1 MKRITK
7 ILSLLFVFA
16 LLVGIIPTGMT
27 AQAANDSWAGSWGTP
42 AIESG
47 IVLGD
52 NEDGLHLQDYIP
64 SNSTIRTVITPTIGG
79 TKIRLKF
86 SNYFSPKPVT
96 LTETTVAQT
105 GDTNDVVDE
114 KTITQV
120 TFNGGQ
126 KSVTIAAGSEIYSDP
141 ITFNTTAH
149 KKISIST
156 YFKNRTSIYTEGLYG
171 GVTYLTA
178 SLGNRTH
185 KADMTKVASRLTF
198 TSSSI
203 TYYTIPF
210 LTRLDVYA
218 PNAYCVVLLGDSTLT
233 NEISVMLS
241 EKLHAN
247 GIHNVGVVMSGI
259 IGNALLHEGTGLLGK
274 IYGESLLDR
283 AERDAFTVAGAKY
296 VIVKIGDNDVLHPML
311 KSNEGKLAP
320 VTASQVIAGYRQL
333 SQKAYGRGINLYLC
347 TRTPYKGYTRNFM
360 GGDDLEW
367 SQKGEDIL
375 LEINSWVKNT
385 CTSFNYA
392 GHINLDAL
400 RDPQD
405 STKLRDHMTT
415 DGIHFS
421 QYGQIAVVDLI
432 PEYVYGVDRELKDYA
447 EILGIDPYVA
457 PVVET
462 PTKKPDSNAG
472 NNQNNSSGEKPTEG
486 TNKNPVI
493 IGDAETPTKPSSG
506 SNSGVIVTPNINI
519 ENNINNNTQ
528 QIPNANEILVQD
540 PMGNNSVNGNVVNV
554 SAEAARQ
561 MAGFAILA
569 AVAMAI
575 IAVASVML
583 VKMRPSSGSSLARGG
598 KGRANQKK
606 RV

>member
-1 MKRITK
+1 MLFSVIPAGIT
-7 ILSLLFVFA
+7 A
-16 LLVGIIPTGMT
+16 G
-27 AQAANDSWAGSWGTP
+27 AANDSWAGSWGTP

-47 IVLGD
+47 VVLGD
-52 NEDGLHLQDYIP
+52 SEDGLHLQDYIP
-64 SNSTIRTVITPTIGG
+64 ANSTIRTVITPTIGG

-96 LTETTVAQT
+96 LDETTVALT
-105 GDTNDVVDE
+105 GETNDVVVEDS
-114 KTITQV
+114 ITQV

-141 ITFNTTAH
+141 VTFKTTAH
-149 KKISIST
+149 KDISIST
-156 YFKNRTSIYTEGLYG
+156 YFKNRTYIYTEGLYG
-171 GVTYLTA
+171 GVTYMA
-178 SLGNRTH
+178 AVLGNRTH
-185 KADMTKVASRLTF
+185 KENMTVAASRLTF
-198 TSSSI
+198 TSGSI

-218 PNAYCVVLLGDSTLT
+218 PDAYCVVLLGDSTLT
-233 NEISVMLS
+233 NEISTMLS

-274 IYGESLLDR
+274 IYGEALLKR

-296 VIVKIGDNDVLHPML
+296 VIVKIGENDVLHPML
-311 KSNEGKLAP
+311 KSNDGKLPP
-320 VTASQVIAGYRQL
+320 VTASQIIAGYRQL
-333 SQKAYGRGINLYLC
+333 AKQAYGRGIKLYLC

-360 GGDDLEW
+360 GSDDLEW
-367 SQKGEDIL
+367 SQKGEDTL
-375 LEINSWVKNT
+375 LEINSWVKNS

-392 GHINLDAL
+392 GHIDLDAV
-400 RDPQD
+400 RDPKD
-405 STKLRDHMTT
+405 PAKLRDHMTT
-415 DGIHFS
+415 DGVHFS
-421 QYGQIAVVDLI
+421 QYGQIAVTDLI
-432 PEYVYGVDRELKDYA
+432 PEYAYGVDRELKDYSQ
-447 EILGIDPYVA
+447 IIGIDPYVA

-462 PTKKPDSNAG
+462 PTKKPDNNAN
-472 NNQNNSSGEKPTEG
+472 NNQNNSSEEKTTEG
-486 TNKNPVI
+486 TNKKPVI
-493 IGDAETPTKPSSG
+493 GEAEATTKPSSG
-506 SNSGVIVTPNINI
+506 PSSGVVITPNINI
-519 ENNINNNTQ
+519 GNNNTVNNNTQ
-528 QIPNANEILVQD
+528 QLPNANEILVQD
-540 PMGNNSVNGNVVNV
+540 PMGNDSVNGNVVNV
-554 SAEAARQ
+554 SSEAARQ